1 MIELLVASPL
11 LTLFLTAALGT
22 LLGAVPFG
30 PLKFGAAGALFV
42 GLAIG
47 ALDPQLGTG
56 LELVQSIGLALFVY
70 TVGLASGAKFFQDL
84 RRQAPLMIG
93 AVVLLVLFT
102 ALAIAA
108 NHVFG
113 IGGELTAGMMAGAL
127 TSTPALAA
135 ATSAFGGSA
144 EPAVGYSIAYP
155 VGVIVTMIVVTFV
168 ARLPL
173 PAKKD
178 PNLMRMEGLE
188 ACTVAVEH
196 PMRVSEIP
204 GIAEIPGSD
213 TGEVRVSYLLR
224 DGEISVASASE
235 LLREGDR
242 IVIVG
247 IPDAVLRAQ
256 RVLGTHIEENL
267 VHDRS
272 VVDYRHFIVSDPAH
286 VGRTVAELLVPLR
299 FDGKITRIRR
309 GDQDFLPTAEMTLQ
323 LGDRVLA
330 VAPRERLEEVAKFF
344 GDSEKRITEVDFFSI
359 GLGIAI
365 GVAVGLIVIPL
376 GGGLSIA
383 LGSAAG
389 PLLVGLI
396 LGRLERTSRVVW
408 TMPMAANLT
417 IRQLGLMIFLAAVG
431 LASGQAFAQT
441 AFTLTGLTVA
451 ALAAVLLT
459 VILLLLWWWNRAS
472 GMSAARAAGSIA
484 GFVGQPAILSH
495 VNALVDDSRASSG
508 YAALFALG
516 IIVKIV
522 LVQVIAV
529 L

>member
-1 MIELLVASPL
+1 MVDLLIASPL

-47 ALDPQLGTG
+47 ALDPQLGQG

-70 TVGLASGAKFFQDL
+70 TVGLASGASFFQDL
-84 RRQAPLMIG
+84 RRQTPLIIG
-93 AVVLLVLFT
+93 GVVLILLFAVT
-102 ALAIAA
+102 AVAA
-108 NHVFG
+108 NRVFG
-113 IGGELTAGMMAGAL
+113 LGGELAAGMMAGAL

-135 ATSAFGGSA
+135 ATSAAGGSA
-144 EPAVGYSIAYP
+144 EPAVGYAIAYP
-155 VGVIVTMIVVTFV
+155 VGVIVTMIIVTIV
-168 ARLPL
+168 ARRPL
-173 PAKKD
+173 PAKND
-178 PNLMRMEGLE
+178 PNPNNLDGLE

-213 TGEVRVSYLLR
+213 TGEVRVSYLQR
-224 DGEISVASASE
+224 AGEVSVASPSE

-242 IVIVG
+242 VVVVG
-247 IPDAVLRAQ
+247 VPDAVRTAQ
-256 RVLGTHIEENL
+256 EALGSRVEENL

-272 VVDYRHFIVSDPAH
+272 VVDYRYFIVSNH
-286 VGRTVAELLVPLR
+286 ELVGRTVAELLIPLR

-309 GDQDFLPTAEMTLQ
+309 GDHDLLPTAEMTLQ
-323 LGDRVLA
+323 LGDRVL
-330 VAPRERLEEVAKFF
+330 VVVPRERFGEVSKFF
-344 GDSEKRITEVDFFSI
+344 GDSERSITEVDFFSI

-365 GVAVGLIVIPL
+365 GVAIGLISVPL
-376 GGGLSIA
+376 GGGMGIA

-389 PLLVGLI
+389 PLLIGLI
-396 LGRLERTSRVVW
+396 LGRMERTGPIVW

-417 IRQLGLMIFLAAVG
+417 IRQLGLVIFLAAVG

-441 AFTLTGLTVA
+441 AFTLTGLTI
-451 ALAAVLLT
+451 AVIATVVLT
-459 VILLLLWWWNRAS
+459 AILLLLWWWNRVT
-472 GMSAARAAGSIA
+472 GMSSARAAGAIA

-495 VNALVDDSRASSG
+495 VNSLVDDSRTNSG
-508 YAALFALG
+508 YAALFAVG
-516 IIVKIV
+516 IIVKIL
-522 LVQVIAV
+522 LVQAV
-529 L
+529 VAL